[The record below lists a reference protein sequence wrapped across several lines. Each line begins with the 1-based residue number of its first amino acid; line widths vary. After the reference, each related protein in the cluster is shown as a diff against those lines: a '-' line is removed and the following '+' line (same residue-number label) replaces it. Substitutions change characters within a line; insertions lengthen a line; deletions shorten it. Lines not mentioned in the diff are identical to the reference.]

1 MLRSILA
8 AVGRA
13 FVWAANGCVA
23 LMLAP
28 VHAILGILFPAA
40 YEPLLSDHNIGDAGS
55 DALIHPDP
63 SFDPF
68 AVAEELRQARELEI
82 NRILRWAAD
91 ASCADVAIPLPDVRP
106 ELLPWLAC
114 LSDHQR
120 DALVQAGKPAAYS
133 HLYWSI
139 SIPGVPSIPS
149 LDDHPQLAGSEKSF
163 SSAEFGPAP
172 TF

>member
-8 AVGRA
+8 AAVRA
-13 FVWAANGCVA
+13 IVWTANGCVA

-28 VHAILGILFPAA
+28 VHAILGIFFPAA
-40 YEPLLSDHNIGDAGS
+40 YEPLLSDHTIGDAGS
-55 DALIHPDP
+55 DELFHPDP

-91 ASCADVAIPLPDVRP
+91 ACCADVTIPLPDVRP

-114 LSDHQR
+114 LLDHQR
-120 DALVQAGKPAAYS
+120 DSLVQAGEAAAYS

-139 SIPGVPSIPS
+139 PIPGVPSIPS
-149 LDDHPQLAGSEKSF
+149 LDDRPQLAGSEKSF
-163 SSAEFGPAP
+163 SSAEFGPAS